1 MESPDSISVHDIYLA
16 RKSIAPLIRR
26 TPLVISPSLTEYA
39 GLPVYL
45 KLENLQETGAFKIR
59 GAANRILNLT
69 ADEKKRGVITFS
81 SGSHGRGVSY
91 IAGQLGIKAQVCL
104 SERVSHSKVEAIR
117 KLGGEPVQYGKSQD
131 EAMNH
136 SFQLAEKLGA
146 TVINPIN
153 DFFVI
158 TGQGTI
164 GIEILEDCPDVGT
177 LLVPLSSGGLISS
190 TAIVLKSAN
199 PGIRVIGISPE
210 VAPAMYYS
218 LKAGHPVEIQE
229 KDSLADALL
238 GGIGLDN
245 KYTFRMVQKYVDDVI
260 LLSEKEIAESM
271 AFALYK
277 ENLIVEGGGA
287 VGIAALLSKK
297 VKKMKGKVVTIIT
310 GGNVDIP
317 VLLKVAQD
325 YNNVMK

>member
-1 MESPDSISVHDIYLA
+1 M
-16 RKSIAPLIRR
+16 
-26 TPLVISPSLTEYA
+26 
-39 GLPVYL
+39 
-45 KLENLQETGAFKIR
+45 
-59 GAANRILNLT
+59 
-69 ADEKKRGVITFS
+69 
-81 SGSHGRGVSY
+81 
-91 IAGQLGIKAQVCL
+91 
-104 SERVSHSKVEAIR
+104 
-117 KLGGEPVQYGKSQD
+117 QYGKSQD

-153 DFFVI
+153 DFFVT

-199 PGIRVIGISPE
+199 PSIRVIGISPE

-317 VLLKVAQD
+317 LLLKVAQD